1 MKHSYFVTLLCAI
14 PLFVSSCANSID
26 SFVKPSHSH
35 IHYEGRI
42 GNDQADAAQLF
53 WPGTSITINF
63 EGKEIGAWFK
73 DETGNNYY
81 NIIIDND
88 SIFQVNPD
96 TTKRLYT
103 LASNLSEG
111 PHTVTIFK
119 RTSWDKGKAWFYGFD
134 IKEGKTLAPPQPKK
148 RKIEFYGNS
157 ITTGYAM
164 EDLSGDDSP
173 DGKFE
178 NNYRTYAAI
187 TARHFDAAY
196 SCIAKAGIGI
206 TVSWDSMIMPEIY
219 DRINPYDSTSKWDF
233 SKYTPQIV
241 VINLF
246 QNDSWLVNM
255 PENEQ
260 FKIRFGTTAPDS
272 TETIEAYGDFLKN
285 IREKYPDAHIICS
298 LGNMDAT
305 KEGSPWP
312 GYIESAVGSMQ
323 DDKLHTLFF
332 PFKDTPGHPT
342 AAEQEA
348 MAKSLIR
355 FIENNIDW

>member
-111 PHTVTIFK
+111 PHTLTIFK

-206 TVSWDSMIMPEIY
+206 TVSWDPMIMPEIY

-272 TETIEAYGDFLKN
+272 TEIIEAYGDFLKN

>member
-1 MKHSYFVTLLCAI
+1 MKHLYSIHFICIVFIAI
-14 PLFVSSCANSID
+14 SCTNSEKAVVQPNHD
-26 SFVKPSHSH
+26 HVY
-35 IHYEGRI
+35 YEGRI
-42 GNDQADAAQLF
+42 EHGQADVAELF

-63 EGKEIGAWFK
+63 EGKEIGAWFE

-81 NIIIDND
+81 NIILDND
-88 SIFQVNPD
+88 SIFQLNPD
-96 TTKRLYT
+96 TTKTLYT

-111 PHTVTIFK
+111 PHTLTIFK
-119 RTSWDKGKAWFYGFD
+119 RTCWDKGKAWFYGFD

-173 DGKFE
+173 DGEFE

-196 SCIAKAGIGI
+196 SCIAKAGIGV
-206 TVSWDSMIMPEIY
+206 TVSWDPMIMPEIY
-219 DRINPYDSTSKWDF
+219 DRINPYDSTNLWDF
-233 SKYTPQIV
+233 SKFTPQIV
-241 VINLF
+241 VVNLF

-255 PENEQ
+255 PENNQ

-272 TETIEAYGDFLKN
+272 ADLSRAYAAFISA
-285 IREKYPDAHIICS
+285 IRGKYPDAHIICS

-305 KEGSPWP
+305 RAGAPWP
-312 GYIESAVGSMQ
+312 GYIEGVVKDMQ
-323 DDKLHTLFF
+323 DNKLYTHFF
-332 PFKDTPGHPT
+332 PYKDTPGHPN
-342 AAEQEA
+342 AAEQEV

-355 FIENNIDW
+355 FIENNIAW